1 MSSVGEETA
10 AGGLLRA
17 ALQGGNPGG
26 RQHLFFRYTRSASE
40 GLSSKATT
48 TLSHDATMIDA
59 GTSLGNAPDAL
70 AKILDHAPPVAI
82 TTFKNHTRLTR
93 PWGHG
98 ALHNYLPGMEGHV
111 IITYYGQPQEILWRT
126 DGKRLLST
134 TRSGSITIIPQ
145 GRDGDWDIA
154 GPIGV
159 SHVFLPDDR
168 LRASAEQ
175 LGHGNGVEL
184 LSRVGF
190 DDPVA
195 SRLMEMLGREA
206 DLSDPSA
213 RLFLEQA
220 TDLLCTQ
227 LLRSH
232 SSHAALSAPSTRR
245 GLPTWQVKKVT
256 TYMSERLG
264 APIGLDD
271 LAAVAGLSRFH
282 FCTAFRQATGS
293 TPHEWLVRLRIE
305 RARKLLG
312 DPALSITEIALAVGY
327 ETPSSFA
334 AAFRKVTGVTPTHF
348 RHSLR
353 S

>member
-1 MSSVGEETA
+1 MVE
-10 AGGLLRA
+10 
-17 ALQGGNPGG
+17 
-26 RQHLFFRYTRSASE
+26 
-40 GLSSKATT
+40 
-48 TLSHDATMIDA
+48 A

-70 AKILDHAPPVAI
+70 ARILDSAPPVAA
-82 TTFKNHTRLTR
+82 TTFRNHTRLTR

-98 ALHNYLPGMEGHV
+98 ELHNYLPGMEGHV

-126 DGKRLLST
+126 DGDRLLST

-145 GRDGDWDIA
+145 GHDGAWDIA

-175 LGHGNGVEL
+175 LGCSNGVEL

-206 DLSDPSA
+206 DLSDPSS
-213 RLFLEQA
+213 RLFVEQA

-227 LLRSH
+227 LLRGH
-232 SSHAALSAPSTRR
+232 SSQGALSMPKTRR
-245 GLPTWQVKKVT
+245 GLSTWQVKKIT
-256 TYMSERLG
+256 AYMLERLG

-271 LAAVAGLSRFH
+271 LAGVAGLSRFH
-282 FCTAFRQATGS
+282 FCTAFREATGS

-305 RARKLLG
+305 RARQLLA
-312 DPALSITEIALAVGY
+312 DPALSITEIAFAVGY

-334 AAFRKVTGVTPTHF
+334 AAFRKVMSTTPTHF
-348 RHSLR
+348 RRGL
-353 S
+353 

>member
-1 MSSVGEETA
+1 M
-10 AGGLLRA
+10 
-17 ALQGGNPGG
+17 
-26 RQHLFFRYTRSASE
+26 
-40 GLSSKATT
+40 
-48 TLSHDATMIDA
+48 
-59 GTSLGNAPDAL
+59 GNAPDAL
-70 AKILDHAPPVAI
+70 ASILDSAPPVAAA
-82 TTFKNHTRLTR
+82 TFRNNTRLTR

-98 ALHNYLPGMEGHV
+98 ELHSYLPGMEGHV

-126 DGKRLLST
+126 DGDRLLST

-145 GRDGDWDIA
+145 GHDGDWDIA

-175 LGHGNGVEL
+175 LGCSDDVEL

-213 RLFLEQA
+213 RLFVEQA

-227 LLRSH
+227 LLRGH
-232 SSHAALSAPSTRR
+232 SSHGTLSTLKMRR
-245 GLPTWQVKKVT
+245 GLSTWQVKKVT
-256 TYMSERLG
+256 TYMRERLG

-271 LAAVAGLSRFH
+271 LAGVVGLSRFH
-282 FCTAFRQATGS
+282 FCTAFREATGS

-305 RARKLLG
+305 RARQLLA
-312 DPALSITEIALAVGY
+312 DPALSITEIAFAVGY

-334 AAFRKVTGVTPTHF
+334 AAFRKVMSTTPTHF
-348 RHSLR
+348 RRGL
-353 S
+353 